1 MSQNGKPY
9 MCKIFKPVPSKNI
22 VSVFRLDRTAA
33 TKVAI
38 HFTKRKLNS
47 TEIKIQLKQKN
58 YQNNKNVKNSKF
70 RKHSL
75 FKMERYSLYESYT
88 I

>member
-1 MSQNGKPY
+1 

-47 TEIKIQLKQKN
+47 TEIKI
-58 YQNNKNVKNSKF
+58 
-70 RKHSL
+70 
-75 FKMERYSLYESYT
+75 
-88 I
+88 